1 MEIVVLMIWLILS
14 FVAASVAGNKGRSFG
29 GILFLSLILSP
40 IIGLIVAL
48 CMAPN
53 TTATE
58 AAKVASGESKK
69 CPFCAEVIKAEALV
83 CRFCGK
89 DQPVKNQP
97 VQKDRAAD
105 QLEFDQTAFEEFKKE
120 RIAANQ
126 AKGWFSREYLAGT
139 ADEVWWKMDFERHL
153 KKKA

>member
-1 MEIVVLMIWLILS
+1 MEIVVLLTWLILS

-29 GILFLSLILSP
+29 GILFLSLIFSP

-48 CMAPN
+48 CMAAN

-69 CPFCAEVIKAEALV
+69 CPFCAEVIKREALV

-89 DQPVKNQP
+89 DQPIKNSH
-97 VQKDRAAD
+97 
-105 QLEFDQTAFEEFKKE
+105 QLESEQTAFENFKKD

-126 AKGWFSREYLAGT
+126 AKGWFKRQHLPST
-139 ADEVWWKMDFERHL
+139 TDETWWKRSFERHL
-153 KKKA
+153 KEKA

>member
-1 MEIVVLMIWLILS
+1 MEIAILLTWLILS
-14 FVAASVAGNKGRSFG
+14 GVAASVAGNKGRSFG

-69 CPFCAEVIKAEALV
+69 CPFCAEVIKSEALV

-89 DQPVKNQP
+89 DQPVKSSQQRIDEP
-97 VQKDRAAD
+97 KSQFDQKAFEKFQMDMIAAD
-105 QLEFDQTAFEEFKKE
+105 E
-120 RIAANQ
+120 
-126 AKGWFSREYLAGT
+126 AKPFFSRENLKDFG
-139 ADEVWWKMDFERHL
+139 DENWWKREFEKHL
-153 KKKA
+153 RGKA

>member
-1 MEIVVLMIWLILS
+1 MEIVVLMTWLILS

-29 GILFLSLILSP
+29 GILFLSLIFSP

-89 DQPVKNQP
+89 DQPAKELITDDEAAF
-97 VQKDRAAD
+97 QKFKSDAIAAD
-105 QLEFDQTAFEEFKKE
+105 ESKSGPDRKNIRFNYDDWWRKE
-120 RIAANQ
+120 YKRTQIRSEM
-126 AKGWFSREYLAGT
+126 K
-139 ADEVWWKMDFERHL
+139 
-153 KKKA
+153 

>member
-1 MEIVVLMIWLILS
+1 MEIVVLMTWLILS

-29 GILFLSLILSP
+29 GILFLSLIFSP

-58 AAKVASGESKK
+58 AAKVASGDSKK
-69 CPFCAEVIKAEALV
+69 CPFCAEVIKREALV

-89 DQPVKNQP
+89 DQPAKSSQP
-97 VQKDRAAD
+97 IDNPKPQFDQKAFEKFKMDMIAAD
-105 QLEFDQTAFEEFKKE
+105 E
-120 RIAANQ
+120 
-126 AKGWFSREYLAGT
+126 AKSFFSRQNLKDFG
-139 ADEVWWKMDFERHL
+139 DENWWKREFEKHL
-153 KKKA
+153 TEKI